1 MSNRIAAIV
10 LAAGKSTRM
19 GDDNKLLLKFND
31 KAMVSHVID
40 QLKMSNIADIIVVT
54 GNEYAEVRKAISQK
68 VEFTHNPDFK
78 KGLSTSVKAG
88 ISALHSVCDGV
99 MVCLGDMP
107 YISQSVYDEILSAFL
122 EGHIIVPKS
131 HGKIGNPILFSKEFF
146 DDFQTLE
153 GDKGARGLLK
163 KYSEKVIKVE
173 VGTDSILEDIDTPE
187 SYQDILSKI

>member
-1 MSNRIAAIV
+1 VSKRIAAIV

-40 QLKMSNIADIIVVT
+40 QLKMSNISDIIVVT
-54 GNEYAEVRKAISQK
+54 GNEYAEVRKAISQN
-68 VEFTHNPDFK
+68 VEFTHNPDFDR
-78 KGLSTSVKAG
+78 GLSSSLKAG
-88 ISALHSVCDGV
+88 VSALHSACDGV

-107 YISQSVYDEILSAFL
+107 YISQTVYDEIISAFI
-122 EGHIIVPKS
+122 EGQIIVPTS

>member
-1 MSNRIAAIV
+1 
-10 LAAGKSTRM
+10 M
-19 GDDNKLLLKFND
+19 GDDNKLLLKFHD

-40 QLKMSNIADIIVVT
+40 QLEMSNISDIIVVT
-54 GNEYAEVRKAISQK
+54 GNEYDEVRKAISQK
-68 VEFTHNPDFK
+68 VEYTHNPDFD
-78 KGLSTSVKAG
+78 KGLSTSLKAG

-107 YISQSVYDEILSAFL
+107 YISQTVYDEIISAFI
-122 EGHIIVPKS
+122 EGQIIVPTS

-146 DDFQTLE
+146 DDFQTLD
-153 GDKGARGLLK
+153 GDTGARGLLK